1 MLALW
6 DSPRQ
11 PEAYAWFTVELAN
24 LRSAFRWATDIG
36 DLDTAATIASY
47 AASVGSRVEQYEPVD
62 WAEELLDPAKAVGH
76 PRLAQLYTMAA
87 LCNLAGRTQDAL
99 GYSEDG
105 QAAIESGRF
114 DRVPHESEAFLGGP
128 YLSIGRPQGWVEWCR
143 KLIARGSGAAP
154 YPRATLVLALTSAGC
169 GDEAIAASDGLLTAA
184 EATGNPH
191 TVCWT
196 LLALGVAYRDADVA
210 TASAALHRGLTL
222 ALESGNRQIVSNLAA
237 ALSRLAATHGEPKD
251 AFDPLIM
258 AIRNQYDSGS
268 FSLLRSPLA
277 VLAALFDRLGHYE
290 AAATIAEFAAT
301 PLARATQPQ
310 INTAITHLRHV
321 LGERVYQSL
330 AGIGLAMTNAEMVT
344 YAFEQIDRARA
355 ELAH

>member
-1 MLALW
+1 MLETIRQFAEEQLAATGEATDARNAHAGYFAENEADVLALW

-24 LRSAFRWATDIG
+24 LRAAFRWATDNG
-36 DLDTAATIASY
+36 DLDTAATIAIY
-47 AASVGSRVEQYEPVD
+47 AASVGSRIEQYEPVD

-99 GYSEDG
+99 GYSEHG
-105 QAAIESGRF
+105 QEAIESGRF
-114 DRVPHESEAFLGGP
+114 DPVAVRIRGIPGRSLPFDRSTSGLGRMVPKAHRPRFGRGP
-128 YLSIGRPQGWVEWCR
+128 LS
-143 KLIARGSGAAP
+143 
-154 YPRATLVLALTSAGC
+154 PRATLVLALTSAGC

-251 AFDPLIM
+251 AFDPLIL

-268 FSLLRSPLA
+268 FSLLRTRWRFWRRCST
-277 VLAALFDRLGHYE
+277 D
-290 AAATIAEFAAT
+290 
-301 PLARATQPQ
+301 
-310 INTAITHLRHV
+310 
-321 LGERVYQSL
+321 S
-330 AGIGLAMTNAEMVT
+330 VT
-344 YAFEQIDRARA
+344 
-355 ELAH
+355 